1 MHKIHNRE
9 GHMSFINKD
18 NKQETAQKK
27 PGLLGR
33 MAQGLLRTK
42 SALGQKIGA
51 MLAYYDKIDDD
62 FIEELEEILI
72 SSDMGAAAAAEITA
86 KVRQRCKAEKI
97 SDTARIYGLLRDSIS
112 EIMRADK
119 NTDSYPLLILVV
131 GVNGVGKTTAI
142 GKLAYRYSQMGK
154 SVLLAAGDTFR
165 AAAAEQLEIWAQRSG
180 AQVVRHGEGADSA
193 AVIFDALSAAAARG
207 VDVCICDTA
216 GRLQN
221 KRNLM
226 DELAK
231 VGRIIAKGWQGAKE
245 TYIVLDAT
253 TGQNALSQVKL
264 FDEAVKLDGIIL
276 TKLDGTAKGG
286 VAVAVKQ
293 EFGLNVRYVGIGEG
307 KEDLIDFDPDAYAA
321 NII

>member
-62 FIEELEEILI
+62 FFEELEEILI

-216 GRLQN
+216 GR
-221 KRNLM
+221 
-226 DELAK
+226 
-231 VGRIIAKGWQGAKE
+231 QGAKE

>member
-62 FIEELEEILI
+62 FFEELEEILI

-97 SDTARIYGLLRDSIS
+97 SDAARIYGLLRDSIS

-119 NTDSYPLLILVV
+119 NAESYPLLILVV

-221 KRNLM
+221 KKNLM

>member
-1 MHKIHNRE
+1 
-9 GHMSFINKD
+9 MSFINKD

-62 FIEELEEILI
+62 FFEELEEILI

-97 SDTARIYGLLRDSIS
+97 SDAARIYGLLRDSIS

-119 NTDSYPLLILVV
+119 NAESYPLLILVV

-221 KRNLM
+221 KKNLM

>member
-1 MHKIHNRE
+1 
-9 GHMSFINKD
+9 MSFINKD

-62 FIEELEEILI
+62 FFEELEEILI

-86 KVRQRCKAEKI
+86 KVRQHCKAEKI

-119 NTDSYPLLILVV
+119 NADSYPLLILVV

-221 KRNLM
+221 KKNLM

>member
-9 GHMSFINKD
+9 GHMSFINKE

-62 FIEELEEILI
+62 FFEELEEILI

-97 SDTARIYGLLRDSIS
+97 SDAARIYGLLRDSIS

-119 NTDSYPLLILVV
+119 NAESYPLLILVV

-221 KRNLM
+221 KKNLM